1 MKDGMIELCEEM
13 DRMMETDGMIEQCKK
28 MDGMMRQ

>member
-1 MKDGMIELCEEM
+1 MKDGMIELCEKM